1 MKEVILNLI
10 FGYEPPGYE
19 PSGRGYDFSGDD
31 EEEIDAMI
39 WSANYSD
46 IIDFLKDHVLPLF
59 EYKLFT
65 AYVILSCV
73 CWVVAFG
80 WDFLMNFLRQHLV
93 SKPLPKVCDSDTI
106 PGILNMI
113 AFPVFA
119 FCGLLF
125 VSFLIVTFVV
135 VVRFIFGV
143 ICFLLSYWWQI
154 LLGIVGAVI
163 LLLCFLSIKE
173 WLTKK

>member
-1 MKEVILNLI
+1 MKELILNLI
-10 FGYEPPGYE
+10 FCYEPPGYE
-19 PSGRGYDFSGDD
+19 PSGRGYYYGGDD

-46 IIDFLKDHVLPLF
+46 IIDFVKDHILPLF

-65 AYVILSCV
+65 AYIILSCV

-80 WDFLMNFLRQHLV
+80 WDFLMNFWQKYLV
-93 SKPLPKVCDSDTI
+93 SKPLPKVCNSDTI

-113 AFPVFA
+113 AFPVFV

-125 VSFLIVTFVV
+125 VSFLIVTFV
-135 VVRFIFGV
+135 IFGV
-143 ICFLLSYWWQI
+143 ICFLLSYWWQV
-154 LLGIVGAVI
+154 LLGIVGAII